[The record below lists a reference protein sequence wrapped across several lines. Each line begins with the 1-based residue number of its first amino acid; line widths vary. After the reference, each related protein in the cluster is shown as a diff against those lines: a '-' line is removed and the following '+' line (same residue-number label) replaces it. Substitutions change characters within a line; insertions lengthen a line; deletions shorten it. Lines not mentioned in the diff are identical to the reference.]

1 MGVSPDTDGFRT
13 AEQNRIM
20 WALLGDIAAQVVWH
34 GQRLT
39 KEEWK
44 WVFSAAVRKQKMVAG
59 IDGGLVLIGFP
70 TSAMSKQ
77 ELSDMIDCI
86 SAFGNEQGVD
96 WSDPP

>member
-1 MGVSPDTDGFRT
+1 MTTDTDGFRT

-20 WALLGDIAAQVVWH
+20 WALLGDIAKQVIWH

-70 TSAMSKQ
+70 TSGMSKQ

-96 WSDPP
+96 WSDPT